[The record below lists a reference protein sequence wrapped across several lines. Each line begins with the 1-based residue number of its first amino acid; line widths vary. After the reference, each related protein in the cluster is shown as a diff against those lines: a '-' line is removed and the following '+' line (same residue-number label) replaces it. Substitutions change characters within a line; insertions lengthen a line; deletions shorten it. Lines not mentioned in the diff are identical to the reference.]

1 MVTPAN
7 RTYQKRKINNKVAF
21 LLKVVPNSRSEYT
34 NLTLFQTIGLMVKL
48 RTLFQTKM
56 PKIKP
61 TLCHHTSLYWFHPNP
76 PTPPPRLMWL
86 CSLIIMKII
95 MNCLLV
101 GSVSD

>member
-34 NLTLFQTIGLMVKL
+34 NLTLFQTIGLMVKH

-61 TLCHHTSLYWFHPNP
+61 TLCHHISLYWFHANP

-86 CSLIIMKII
+86 SSLIIMKII